1 MLRVFA
7 PVGVAVLA
15 IAVLT
20 GFQIKFSNR
29 FNVGTVTAEEFS
41 AKFSKVPMTIGSW
54 VGTDMEVDP
63 ATLEQAGAVEYVS
76 RRYVNTETKQEVD
89 LWLIVGH
96 SRDIC
101 RHTPDICYP
110 SQGFSQLGERVPWNF
125 DDDSNPDH
133 PPKFFTAK
141 FRSESNA
148 GSSDKRVFWAWNGNT
163 EGQDRWDAPEPKT
176 WFDWLPFKS
185 PGPKVYYGNN
195 SALYKMYFTTTM
207 AGIDE
212 DVADNVANDF
222 AELML
227 PQIDR
232 ALFPERFAGEAPLAA
247 PTATPADAAGK
258 MPEDATEAAP
268 AAEPAEPATAG

>member
-1 MLRVFA
+1 MLRVYA
-7 PVGVAVLA
+7 PAALA
-15 IAVLT
+15 IVAIVGLT
-20 GFQIKFSNR
+20 VPQAKFTNR
-29 FNVGTVTAEEFS
+29 FTSGSISAEEFGKRF
-41 AKFSKVPMTIGSW
+41 AKVPMTVGNW
-54 VGTDMEVDP
+54 VGTDVEVDK
-63 ATLEQAGAVEYVS
+63 ATLEQAGAVNYVS
-76 RRYVNTETKQEVD
+76 RKYLNTETKQSVD

-110 SQGFSQLGERVPWNF
+110 SQGFAQLGERVRWDF
-125 DDDSNPDH
+125 EEESNGGD
-133 PPKFFTAK
+133 PPTFFTAK
-141 FRSESNA
+141 FRNEDNA
-148 GSSDKRVFWAWNGNT
+148 GSTEKRVFWAWNGNT

-185 PGPKVYYGNN
+185 TGPKVYYGNN
-195 SALYKMYFTTTM
+195 TALYKLYFTAPM
-207 AGIDE
+207 ADKDE

-232 ALFPERFAGEAPLAA
+232 ALFPERFAGQAPLAP
-247 PTATPADAAGK
+247 PTATPAEAAGK

-268 AAEPAEPATAG
+268 AAESATAE